1 MVESKTNEIN
11 VAKYI
16 IKQTPIGH
24 LSQALEN
31 LNIVCGEELMDQ
43 EEVKAEIKNY
53 QEDHLEQ
60 LPCNDAKVIVSK
72 LNKDSDNFY
81 YDQNKNIKFQ
91 LAENNKEVT
100 GVETIEEGSELR
112 KAVDAELLKYKEKY
126 YKGGVT
132 TTNVFY
138 DAANGKLNVMISA
151 HNINMKNFWSG
162 EWLSTWELDIGAK
175 NVKGSVKAN
184 TYYYEEG
191 NIQFNLKTDFNETV
205 SGEGDDS
212 LAKNL
217 VALIEK
223 KENDVQMDLE
233 KVYDNFSDHYI
244 KPLRRKLPV
253 TGTKMNWNLNQVQYG
268 KH

>member
-60 LPCNDAKVIVSK
+60 LRYNDAKVIVSK

-91 LAENNKEVT
+91 LV
-100 GVETIEEGSELR
+100 
-112 KAVDAELLKYKEKY
+112 
-126 YKGGVT
+126 
-132 TTNVFY
+132 NV
-138 DAANGKLNVMISA
+138 
-151 HNINMKNFWSG
+151 
-162 EWLSTWELDIGAK
+162 
-175 NVKGSVKAN
+175 
-184 TYYYEEG
+184 
-191 NIQFNLKTDFNETV
+191 
-205 SGEGDDS
+205 
-212 LAKNL
+212 
-217 VALIEK
+217 
-223 KENDVQMDLE
+223 
-233 KVYDNFSDHYI
+233 HY
-244 KPLRRKLPV
+244 
-253 TGTKMNWNLNQVQYG
+253 
-268 KH
+268 